1 MKKAV
6 SFNKEGILFADI
18 FVNNKDLF
26 VEMFAEYY
34 RENYQ
39 KIISTIENLHNV
51 LNKYK
56 RKQVTKEMAAEFESC
71 WSDFEQWV
79 LLNTGNLQLI
89 VAYRGQS
96 GRDGRFSQV
105 MDQKDVM
112 GVRNGVYGIDSGHQ
126 LIKDSIEAIEA
137 AEVEK
142 FLQTHLNGFL
152 TQLEERISDSE
163 AKKLKSYHNQFLS
176 EVYQH
181 ASVED
186 IVGRYWREP
195 FYSSNIYFS
204 GQGLGKAYDAFM
216 NHLANHNRVVY
227 DYLSSSGL
235 QDNVSAL
242 NITEKGSVFK
252 EEGGVTKSGNFP
264 RLLNESMNTTGWYTG
279 GDIIIVNPETM
290 SVVYNIQL
298 KTTTKNTLSVFAEK
312 IAAITTFIDDIST
325 VMNADGGRALGEK
338 LFDFMLTSVSNA
350 NDFNSIPQREIDAV
364 IEKTVGEVIKKLSK

>member
-56 RKQVTKEMAAEFESC
+56 HKQVTKEMAAEFEAC
-71 WSDFEQWV
+71 WLDFEQWV

-89 VAYRGQS
+89 VAYRGQH
-96 GRDGRFSQV
+96 GLNGRFSQI
-105 MDQKDVM
+105 MNQKDVM
-112 GVRNGVYGIDSGHQ
+112 GVRNGAYGIDSGHQ

-137 AEVEK
+137 AEIEK

-152 TQLEERISDSE
+152 TQLEEQISDSE

-176 EVYQH
+176 EAYQH
-181 ASVED
+181 LSVED

-216 NHLANHNRVVY
+216 NHLANHNRAVY

-235 QDNVSAL
+235 QDNVDAL
-242 NITEKGSVFK
+242 NIREKGSVFK
-252 EEGGVTKSGNFP
+252 EEGGVTKNGNFP
-264 RLLNESMNTTGWYTG
+264 RLLKESMNTTGWYTG

-298 KTTTKNTLSVFAEK
+298 KTTTAKKLSVFAEK